1 MLMLHRMLKHMH
13 IRQTSYEP
21 NPFLESRACSAADGT
36 KSSLCFDK
44 RKTCTFHRWW
54 NFGPLLPPV
63 AIYHKNY
70 VQTRRLQRHRR
81 LCMPA
86 YVTPVT
92 LTFKLLTWKF
102 DAFSIGASV
111 CSKTQDI
118 VFTTLF
124 GMHARTHARTD
135 ARTNPKHN
143 ASSYTTWVEA

>member
-1 MLMLHRMLKHMH
+1 MLHRTLKHMH

-70 VQTRRLQRHRR
+70 VQTRRLQRHVDCVCLRMWPLWPWPLSFWPENLMR
-81 LCMPA
+81 SVLVQVCA
-86 YVTPVT
+86 V
-92 LTFKLLTWKF
+92 KLKI
-102 DAFSIGASV
+102 S
-111 CSKTQDI
+111 CSQRC
-118 VFTTLF
+118 L
-124 GMHARTHARTD
+124 GCMHARTH